1 MKTLYLMRHAKSSWD
16 MPGLSDNE
24 RPLNNR
30 GKKNA
35 PFMGKLLKERNEIP
49 DLIISSPAK
58 RAYST
63 AKRIAAKVDYPGKKI
78 FMEEKLY
85 MADTDE
91 FLSVISDTG
100 QNINKLMLISHN
112 SGITRFANFIS
123 GENLDNIPTAGITR
137 IDFDMDSWKQI
148 NETKG
153 RMIFFEYPKKY
164 KDNVGI

>member
-1 MKTLYLMRHAKSSWD
+1 MRHAKSSWD
-16 MPGLSDNE
+16 TPGLNDSE

-35 PFMGKLLKERNEIP
+35 PFMGKLLKGKNEIP

-63 AKRIAAKVDYPGKKI
+63 AKRIAEEVSYPVKKI
-78 FMEEKLY
+78 FKEEKLY
-85 MADTDE
+85 MADTGE
-91 FLSVISDTG
+91 FLSVIGNTL

-123 GENLDNIPTAGITR
+123 GENLDNIPTAGIVR
-137 IDFDMDSWKQI
+137 IDFDMDSWSQI
-148 NETKG
+148 TETKG
-153 RMIFFEYPKKY
+153 KMIFFEYPKKY
-164 KDNVGI
+164 TDNVGI